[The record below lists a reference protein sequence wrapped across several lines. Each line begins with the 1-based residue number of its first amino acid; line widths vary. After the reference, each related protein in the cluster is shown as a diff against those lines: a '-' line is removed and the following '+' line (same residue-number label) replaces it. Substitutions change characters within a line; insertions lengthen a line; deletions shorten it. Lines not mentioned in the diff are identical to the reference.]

1 MSAPR
6 RLIVLSRKGFD
17 STAGGCASPI
27 LPDGTMVSLPIP
39 DGRSPIRYRDI
50 TVHGHDVGRLVA
62 DLSGGACTGTSRA
75 HLDPDLVASAFPRAR
90 GWRPLF
96 GQAGG
101 EQTVLARAGV
111 GTGDVFL
118 FFGWFRRVE
127 RARGRWRFVAGAPD
141 LHVLWGWMEVERVL
155 HLGASG
161 EAARPSVPTWARY
174 HPHVAGGPRTSNTLY
189 VARAAGVFARYDDR
203 LRLTREGAPRSRWS
217 LPGWFEPRG
226 RPPLGYHHAPSRW
239 RRAGDRVH
247 LQSVARGQEFVLDT
261 RAYPEAGPW
270 LRGLLASA

>member
-6 RLIVLSRKGFD
+6 RRIVLSRKGFD

-39 DGRSPIRYRDI
+39 DARSPIRYREL
-50 TVHGHDVGRLVA
+50 TVQGHDVGRLVA
-62 DLSGGACTGTSRA
+62 DLSGDAYTGGSRA
-75 HLDPDLVASAFPRAR
+75 HLDPDLVASTFPRKR
-90 GWRPLF
+90 GWCPVF

-111 GTGDVFL
+111 GEGDVFL
-118 FFGWFRRVE
+118 FFGWFRRAE

-141 LHVLWGWMEVERVL
+141 LHVLWGWMEV
-155 HLGASG
+155 G
-161 EAARPSVPTWARY
+161 EVVAVDGRARVPTWAAY
-174 HPHVAGGPRTSNTLY
+174 HPHVAGGARTNNTLY
-189 VARAAGVFARYDDR
+189 VARRAGVFARYDDR
-203 LRLTREGAPRSRWS
+203 LRLTRAGAPRSRWS
-217 LPGWFEPRG
+217 LPAWFEPRG

-239 RRAGDRVH
+239 RRAGDSVH

-261 RAYPEAGPW
+261 RAYPEAAPW
-270 LRGLLASA
+270 LRALVGSV